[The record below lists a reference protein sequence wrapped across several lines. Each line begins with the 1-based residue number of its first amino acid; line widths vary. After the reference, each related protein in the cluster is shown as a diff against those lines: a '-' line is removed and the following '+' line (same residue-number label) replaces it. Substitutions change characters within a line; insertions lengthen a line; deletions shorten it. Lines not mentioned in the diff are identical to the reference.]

1 MLIAGLNYEMDHQP
15 QNTLVTTV
23 TLLQHLQPTY
33 QQLDSFWSWA
43 QAKEMTKEK
52 LQLCICQ
59 HVPLGGAMENIQK
72 SGMELGGL
80 NTTKHIL
87 LPYDPGGLAL
97 RRDKCGGI
105 LDPRMFII
113 GLRASRISRKESVTP
128 HLWAATICCNLGL
141 GLEMG

>member
-52 LQLCICQ
+52 K
-59 HVPLGGAMENIQK
+59 ENKTLNVKFDKKPIKKLNKKFDRKPIISKTRIEKPSQK
-72 SGMELGGL
+72 FPE
-80 NTTKHIL
+80 
-87 LPYDPGGLAL
+87 
-97 RRDKCGGI
+97 
-105 LDPRMFII
+105 
-113 GLRASRISRKESVTP
+113 ASQ
-128 HLWAATICCNLGL
+128 N
-141 GLEMG
+141 